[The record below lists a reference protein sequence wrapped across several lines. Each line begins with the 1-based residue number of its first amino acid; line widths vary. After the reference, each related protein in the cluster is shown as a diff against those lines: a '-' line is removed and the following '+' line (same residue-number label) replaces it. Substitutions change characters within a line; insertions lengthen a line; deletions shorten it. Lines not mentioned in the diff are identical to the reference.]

1 MEEQGPEQLADPIDI
16 SSDIGYNDI
25 GMSQL
30 DALTQMLAVTHV
42 VLQALR
48 EKTDAYRLT
57 LGEAHLLTLFPDSG
71 EMPLRELQAA
81 SGNQASTLGSMVDRL
96 EKRGLARR
104 ERSSRDRR
112 AVTVVLEDVGRTVS
126 VLFRNELRIEAERLA
141 EMGVDLAAL
150 ETITRQILEPGV
162 THERA
167 GSAA

>member
-1 MEEQGPEQLADPIDI
+1 
-16 SSDIGYNDI
+16 
-25 GMSQL
+25 MSHL
-30 DALTQMLAVTHV
+30 DALTQMLAATHV

-57 LGEAHLLTLFPDSG
+57 LGEAHLLTLFPESG
-71 EMPLRELQAA
+71 EMPMRDLQAA

-104 ERSSRDRR
+104 ERSSQDRR
-112 AVTVVLEDVGRTVS
+112 AVTVVLEDVGRTVA

-141 EMGVDLAAL
+141 ADGVDLAAL
-150 ETITRQILEPGV
+150 ETITTRILEPGEA
-162 THERA
+162 HESA